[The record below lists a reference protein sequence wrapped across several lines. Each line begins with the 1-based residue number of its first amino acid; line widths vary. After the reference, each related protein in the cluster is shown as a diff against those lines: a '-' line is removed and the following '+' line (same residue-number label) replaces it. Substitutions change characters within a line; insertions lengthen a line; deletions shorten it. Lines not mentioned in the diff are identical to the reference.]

1 VTNKE
6 ILENFIQIAS
16 EAAAEYDCGFFEP
29 TFGEDE
35 QGVFAQTML
44 ASKEELSTHA
54 GDEEMPRLR
63 VVRDIRLPGETLS
76 VAVVVQ
82 WTDDRAPSVCS
93 CPRDLMAVFYA

>member
-44 ASKEELSTHA
+44 ARGRGDAETPCSTGYPPTG
-54 GDEEMPRLR
+54 GDTIGGRR
-63 VVRDIRLPGETLS
+63 R
-76 VAVVVQ
+76 AV
-82 WTDDRAPSVCS
+82 DR
-93 CPRDLMAVFYA
+93 R